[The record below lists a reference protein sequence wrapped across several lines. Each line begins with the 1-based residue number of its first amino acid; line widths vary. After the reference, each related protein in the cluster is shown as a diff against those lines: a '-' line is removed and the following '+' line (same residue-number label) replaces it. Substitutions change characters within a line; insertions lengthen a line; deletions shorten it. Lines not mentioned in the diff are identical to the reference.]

1 MIRSLPLCIL
11 SRYYGFRFDMSSY
24 HFTVRKRLS
33 KQTNVNIYQRVLFL
47 RFITGDVL
55 LSKSLCAYSFH
66 FYGQKLIKI
75 VNKPIHSYVMLV
87 RVHICVYEVIVVYQ
101 LLELIKKLMLI
112 NHTAILRGDL
122 CLSLKFNIHMIW
134 IRSCKITP
142 SKIAI

>member
-1 MIRSLPLCIL
+1 MGANLRSWMLIGDWRNDKVIATLYL
-11 SRYYGFRFDMSSY
+11 VTLLYGFRFDMSSY

-47 RFITGDVL
+47 RFITGGVL

-112 NHTAILRGDL
+112 NHTDILHGKTGL
-122 CLSLKFNIHMIW
+122 IYV
-134 IRSCKITP
+134 
-142 SKIAI
+142 